1 MPNVE
6 TPNSSDLTIAV
17 EQPKAWARRLKITV
31 PAARVEKQR
40 RDVTSKL
47 AGQVRLPGFRKGK
60 VPARVLEK
68 QFGSSIEQQALEK
81 VIGDAYK
88 EALERE
94 GFEPITQGNVSNLA
108 YQPGTD
114 VTFDVDFEVRPQ
126 IELERLGGF
135 QVKQE
140 KRAVGEAE
148 VERVLDR
155 LREEHALW
163 TAVEAENP
171 VVGDMVSVE
180 ITPYDDE
187 GALKESATRPY
198 QIILGKE
205 EARPEV
211 EEVIRSLKP
220 GEEADFLVAHEAEAG
235 HEGHDH
241 RARVQLKDVKR
252 PQLPPLDDELA
263 RTVGDF
269 ASLEDLRS
277 RVRTDLER
285 EAEQDAENEVRRQ
298 LVERVLEAN
307 TFEVPDAMVDQ
318 YLERLLPAREGAN
331 AERVAEARQGMRPAA
346 EQAIKRM
353 LLIERVAELEGLQ
366 TTPSEVEARLE
377 ELAARYGQPVGEV
390 RKQLQKNRQ
399 LNALEDEITEEKVF
413 TYLKSLSTVA

>member
-6 TPNSSDLTIAV
+6 TPESSDLTITV

-40 RDVTSKL
+40 RDVTSRL

-60 VPARVLEK
+60 VPKQVLEK
-68 QFGSSIEQQALEK
+68 QFGAHIDQQALEK

-88 EALERE
+88 EALARE
-94 GFEPITQGNVSNLA
+94 GFEPITQGNVSNLE

-114 VTFDVDFEVRPQ
+114 VTFDVEFEVRPQ

-148 VERVLDR
+148 VTRVLDR

-163 TAVEAENP
+163 NPVEGENP

-180 ITPYDDE
+180 ITAYDDD
-187 GALKESATRPY
+187 GTLKESATRPY

-211 EEVIRSLKP
+211 EEAIRSIKP
-220 GEEADFLVAHEAEAG
+220 GAEADFAVEHAGEAG
-235 HEGHDH
+235 HEGHAH
-241 RARVQLKDVKR
+241 KARVRLKDVKR
-252 PQLPPLDDELA
+252 PQLPPVDDELA
-263 RTVGDF
+263 KTVGDF
-269 ASLEDLRS
+269 GTLDELRT

-285 EAEQDAENEVRRQ
+285 EAEQETETEVRRQ
-298 LVERVLEAN
+298 IVEHIIEAN
-307 TFEVPDAMVDQ
+307 PFDVPDAMVDQ
-318 YLERLLPAREGAN
+318 YLQRLLPAREGAN
-331 AERVAEARQGMRPAA
+331 AERIQEARQGMRPAA
-346 EQAIKRM
+346 VQAIKRM
-353 LLIERVAELEGLQ
+353 LVIERVAELEGLQ
-366 TTPSEVEARLE
+366 ATPSEVEARLE
-377 ELAARYGQPVGEV
+377 QMAERYDRPVGEV
-390 RKQLQKNRQ
+390 RKQLQKNNQ
-399 LNALEDEITEEKVF
+399 LGALEDEVTEEKVF
-413 TYLKSLSTVA
+413 SYLKSLSTVE